1 MLSRSEESSVLLPVT
16 AEAAFAWL
24 DDFRRLSAHMERRSG
39 MMMGSRMRI
48 EIDEGGG
55 RRVGSRVRM
64 SGTMLG
70 MHLALEEMVTL
81 REPPL
86 RKKWRT
92 LDTDLLVI
100 GSYELGFALEPGG
113 PSTRLRVRIDY
124 DLPQRGLARWLG
136 RLLGRRYARWC
147 TERMARDAARHF
159 ALLDSAHEEHA
170 QAGTRDH
177 QGAHRR

>member
-1 MLSRSEESSVLLPVT
+1 VLPRREESIVRLPAT

-24 DDFRRLSAHMERRSG
+24 DDFRQLSAHMERRSG

-55 RRVGSRVRM
+55 RRIGSRVRM

-70 MHLALEEMVTL
+70 MRLALEEMVTL

-100 GSYELGFALEPGG
+100 GPYELGFALEPDGR
-113 PSTRLRVRIDY
+113 STTLRVRIDY
-124 DLPQRGLARWLG
+124 DLPERGLARWLG
-136 RLLGRRYARWC
+136 RLFGRRYERWC
-147 TERMARDAARHF
+147 TERMAQDAARHF

-170 QAGTRDH
+170 QARTRDH